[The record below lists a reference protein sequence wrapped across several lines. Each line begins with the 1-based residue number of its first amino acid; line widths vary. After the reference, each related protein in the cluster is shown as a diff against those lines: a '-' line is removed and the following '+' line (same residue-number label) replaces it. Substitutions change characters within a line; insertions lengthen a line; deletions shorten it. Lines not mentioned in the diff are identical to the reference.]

1 MSIME
6 LGALGEFVASFG
18 VIATLVYLAVQM
30 RQNTKAVR
38 LNTAQTVTEELQAMF
53 SVISSDAGMAEVMIE
68 AGQNTELA
76 GLSRVRYYT
85 LTSSLMRVY
94 ENAFLQRREDA
105 ISDAHWGGMVR
116 MMIDYTSMPAFA
128 QYWRDRQH
136 WLSDDFRTYMDVEV
150 IPLPPKAG
158 IATIGNY

>member
-18 VIATLVYLAVQM
+18 VIGTLVYLAVQM

-53 SVISSDAGMAEVMIE
+53 SVISSDAGMAEVMTE
-68 AGQNTELA
+68 AGQNPELA

-94 ENAFLQRREDA
+94 ENAYLQRREDA
-105 ISDAHWGGMVR
+105 ISDAHADSSTCRSTAFLLRRGR
-116 MMIDYTSMPAFA
+116 TSV
-128 QYWRDRQH
+128 
-136 WLSDDFRTYMDVEV
+136 L
-150 IPLPPKAG
+150 AG
-158 IATIGNY
+158 SENRRPNSA